1 MSIITFWNEDKAQS
15 GQTLA
20 SVAFATRM
28 AIDRNLKI
36 LLISTSYQEYT
47 MRNCFWTESVAKKLK
62 LDNKNNVAAESGME
76 GLARLINSNK
86 LEPTVI
92 TDYTHVIFKNRL
104 EVLSSFIGN
113 EDRTAEEKLQD
124 YDKMMDCYIDLIRTA
139 NQYYDIVIVDL
150 DKRLKEND
158 KQDILK
164 SSDLDIYVLT
174 QRLISIDNYNE
185 LRNNNEIVK
194 SEKCIPVIGMYNRD
208 LKYTKKN
215 IMKYIDEKKDLSLV
229 PFSTLYYSAAEE
241 TTVVDLFLR
250 LKKIKDTEEE
260 SYFFMD
266 EVKKLVDTS
275 LNKIQELKRKRR

>member
-1 MSIITFWNEDKAQS
+1 MSIVTFWNEDKGQS

-36 LLISTSYQEYT
+36 LLISTSYQEHT
-47 MRNCFWTESVAKKLK
+47 MRNCYWTDTFKKKLK

-86 LEPTVI
+86 LESTVI

-104 EVLSSFIGN
+104 EVLSSFVGN
-113 EDRTAEEKLQD
+113 EDRTREEKLED
-124 YDKMMDCYIDLIRTA
+124 YDKMVDCYIDLIRTA

-150 DKRLKEND
+150 DKRMKEQNRRE
-158 KQDILK
+158 ILNA
-164 SSDLDIYVLT
+164 SDLVIYVAT
-174 QRLISIDNYNE
+174 QRLISVDKYNE
-185 LRNNNEIVK
+185 LRKDDEIVK
-194 SEKCIPVIGMYNRD
+194 SEKCIPVIGMYRRE

-215 IMKYIDEKKDLSLV
+215 IMNYIGEKKDLGLI
-229 PFSTLYYSAAEE
+229 PFSTLFFAAAEE
-241 TTVVDLFLR
+241 TTVTDLFLR
-250 LKKIKDTEEE
+250 LKKIKDTTNE
-260 SYFFMD
+260 SYFFMS

-275 LNKIQELKRKRR
+275 LDKIQELKKKRR